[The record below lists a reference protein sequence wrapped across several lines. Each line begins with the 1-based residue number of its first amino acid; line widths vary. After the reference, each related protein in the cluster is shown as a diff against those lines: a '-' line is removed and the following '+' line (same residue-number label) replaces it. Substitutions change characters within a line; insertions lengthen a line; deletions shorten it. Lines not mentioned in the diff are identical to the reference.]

1 MDRLAARAL
10 VLVMTQ
16 AQAKPLAAAE
26 AAVDPA
32 EVIADRLVQS
42 GKLERRGLER
52 AQRLVVEGREPLLQ
66 VLSKLG
72 LVAERD
78 LAEATAEVLELPVVG
93 TKDYPERPLLED
105 RLSLRFLREARV
117 VPIADTAEA
126 LVVAMADPL
135 DHYAREAVALVV
147 GRPVQ
152 LRVAVPAELEAA
164 LDRLYGGDTGDSA
177 PEPDAADVT
186 EYDALDTDVERLR
199 DLASEA
205 PVIRL
210 VNQIV
215 SRAVEARAS
224 DIHLEPSE
232 NGLKVRFRID
242 GLLKDE
248 ELLPARLRAAVISR
262 VKIMA
267 RLNIAERR
275 LPQDGRI
282 KLAVRG
288 SPLALRVAV
297 TPSLHGEAAV
307 LRILHREA
315 VALDFDALGIGGANL
330 HALLRILERPN
341 GIVLVTGPT
350 GSGKTTTLYA
360 ALSRLNTP
368 ERKILTVEDPI
379 EYQLEGI
386 TQIQVQPAIGLD
398 FASVL
403 RSLLRHDPDVMMV
416 GEIRDRE
423 TAEIAVQAALTG
435 HLVLSTLHTNSAAG
449 SIARLIDMG
458 VPEYLLASTLTG
470 AMGQRLVRTL
480 CPACREPFRP
490 LPEFAR
496 ELGLDRLSGGEAV
509 KLWRPQGCESCHGTG
524 YRGRTTISEVLV
536 STDALRRLILK
547 RADARELHQTAVA
560 EGMTAMFADG
570 AAKAL
575 AGATTI
581 EEVLKATRDV

>member
-1 MDRLAARAL
+1 MSASLATR
-10 VLVMTQ
+10 
-16 AQAKPLAAAE
+16 PDEAAPAADLAE
-26 AAVDPA
+26 A
-32 EVIADRLVQS
+32 IALKLVEAGRLD
-42 GKLERRGLER
+42 RRGLER
-52 AQRLVVEGREPLLQ
+52 AQRLVVDGRESLLQ
-66 VLSKLG
+66 VLAKLG
-72 LVAERD
+72 LVGERD
-78 LAEATAEVLELPVVG
+78 MAEAIGEVLDLPLVAPR
-93 TKDYPERPLLED
+93 DYPERPLMED
-105 RLSLRFLREARV
+105 RLSLRYLREARL
-117 VPIADTAEA
+117 VPIADTPDG
-126 LVVAMADPL
+126 LVIAMADPL
-135 DHYAREAVALVV
+135 DRFAQEAVALVA
-147 GRPVQ
+147 GRPIQ

-164 LDRLYGGDTGDSA
+164 LDRLYGG
-177 PEPDAADVT
+177 EPGEASQEEDAAELTADF
-186 EYDALDTDVERLR
+186 EAIDTDVERLR

-232 NGLKVRFRID
+232 NGLKVRFRVD
-242 GLLKDE
+242 GLLKDIDA
-248 ELLPARLRAAVISR
+248 LPARLRPAVISR

-267 RLNIAERR
+267 KLDIAERR

-288 SPLALRVAV
+288 TPLDLRVAV

-307 LRILHREA
+307 LRILHRQS
-315 VALDFDALGIGGANL
+315 VALDFGALGIGGANL
-330 HALLRILERPN
+330 ASLLRILERPH
-341 GIVLVTGPT
+341 GIILVTGPT

-379 EYQLEGI
+379 EYQLEGV
-386 TQIQVQPAIGLD
+386 TQIQVQPSIGLD

-480 CPACREPFRP
+480 CADCREPFEA
-490 LPEFAR
+490 LPELAQ
-496 ELGLDRLSGGEAV
+496 ELGLDRLAGRPGPV
-509 KLWRPQGCESCHGTG
+509 RLWRPRGCESCHGTG

-536 STDALRRLILK
+536 SSDALRRLVLK
-547 RADARELHQTAVA
+547 RADARELHHAAVA
-560 EGMTAMFADG
+560 DGMTPMFGDG
-570 AAKAL
+570 AEKAL
-575 AGATTI
+575 AGITTI
-581 EEVLKATRDV
+581 EEVLKSTRDG

>member
-242 GLLKDE
+242 GLLK
-248 ELLPARLRAAVISR
+248 
-262 VKIMA
+262 
-267 RLNIAERR
+267 
-275 LPQDGRI
+275 
-282 KLAVRG
+282 
-288 SPLALRVAV
+288 
-297 TPSLHGEAAV
+297 GEAAV

-575 AGATTI
+575 AGVTTI

>member
-1 MDRLAARAL
+1 MKA
-10 VLVMTQ
+10 
-16 AQAKPLAAAE
+16 AQATILDVAASPA
-26 AAVDPA
+26 DPA
-32 EVIADRLVQS
+32 ERIADWLVEGGKLDRRGIERAHRLVADS
-42 GKLERRGLER
+42 
-52 AQRLVVEGREPLLQ
+52 RESLLH
-66 VLSKLG
+66 VLAKLG

-78 LAEATAEVLELPVVG
+78 LAEATAAALDLPLVAP
-93 TKDYPERPLLED
+93 KDYPERPLFED
-105 RLSLRFLREARV
+105 RLSLRFLREARLV
-117 VPIADTAEA
+117 AIADTPDGLAI
-126 LVVAMADPL
+126 AMADPL
-135 DHYAREAVALVV
+135 DRYAVEAVALVV
-147 GRPVQ
+147 GRPIQ
-152 LRVAVPAELEAA
+152 RRVAVPAELEAA
-164 LDRLYGGDTGDSA
+164 LDRLYGDAGEA
-177 PEPDAADVT
+177 PEDANGADVT
-186 EYDALDTDVERLR
+186 GDFDTLDTDVERLR

-232 NGLKVRFRID
+232 SGLKVRFRVD
-242 GLLKDE
+242 GLLRE
-248 ELLPARLRAAVISR
+248 EEVLPARLRPAVISR

-267 RLNIAERR
+267 KLNIAERR

-288 SPLALRVAV
+288 TPLDLRVAV

-307 LRILHREA
+307 LRLLHRES
-315 VALDFDALGIGGANL
+315 VALDFATLGIGGANL
-330 HALLRILERPN
+330 GALLRMLDRPH
-341 GIVLVTGPT
+341 GIILVTGPT

-360 ALSRLNTP
+360 ALSRLNTL

-379 EYQLEGI
+379 EYQLDGI
-386 TQIQVQPAIGLD
+386 TQIQVQPSIGLD
-398 FASVL
+398 FAGVL

-480 CPACREPFRP
+480 CPDCREPFEA
-490 LPEFAR
+490 LPEFAQ
-496 ELGLDRLSGGEAV
+496 ELGLDRLAGSGPV
-509 KLWRPQGCESCHGTG
+509 RLWLPRGCEACHGTG

-536 STDALRRLILK
+536 ATDPLRRLILK
-547 RADARELHQTAVA
+547 RADARELDRAAVVD
-560 EGMTAMFADG
+560 GMTAMFDDG
-570 AAKAL
+570 AEKAL
-575 AGATTI
+575 AGTTTI

>member
-1 MDRLAARAL
+1 MVMSQTAPAL
-10 VLVMTQ
+10 PQ
-16 AQAKPLAAAE
+16 PSE
-26 AAVDPA
+26 PAVDPA
-32 EVIADRLVQS
+32 EAVAQRLVET
-42 GKLERRGLER
+42 GRLDRRGLER
-52 AQRLVVEGREPLLQ
+52 AQRLVVDGRESLLQ
-66 VLSKLG
+66 VLAKLG

-78 LAEATAEVLELPVVG
+78 LAEAIADVLGLPLVG
-93 TKDYPERPLLED
+93 PRDYPERPLLED
-105 RLSLRFLREARV
+105 RLSLRFLREARLL
-117 VPIADTAEA
+117 PIADTPGGV
-126 LVVAMADPL
+126 VVAMADPL
-135 DHYAREAVALVV
+135 DRYAEEAIALVV
-147 GRPVQ
+147 GQGVQ
-152 LRVAVPAELEAA
+152 RRVAVPAELEAA
-164 LDRLYGGDTGDSA
+164 LDRLYGGDSGEAAS
-177 PEPDAADVT
+177 EGDAAEVT
-186 EYDALDTDVERLR
+186 AELDALDTDVERLR

-232 NGLKVRFRID
+232 NGLKVRFRVD
-242 GLLKDE
+242 GLLRDV
-248 ELLPARLRAAVISR
+248 ELLPARLRPAVLSR

-267 RLNIAERR
+267 KLNIAERR

-288 SPLALRVAV
+288 TPLDLRVAV

-307 LRILHREA
+307 LRILHRDS
-315 VALDFDALGIGGANL
+315 VALDFDALGIGGANRE
-330 HALLRILERPN
+330 ALLRILERPH

-386 TQIQVQPAIGLD
+386 TQIQVQPSIGLD
-398 FASVL
+398 FASIL

-470 AMGQRLVRTL
+470 AMGQRLVRVL
-480 CPACREPFRP
+480 CPACREPFDA
-490 LPEFAR
+490 LPELAR
-496 ELGLDRLSGGEAV
+496 ELGLDRLGSGAGPV
-509 KLWRPQGCESCHGTG
+509 RLWRPRGCESCHGTG

-536 STDALRRLILK
+536 ANDGLSRLILK
-547 RADARELHQTAVA
+547 RADARELHQAAVA
-560 EGMTAMFADG
+560 SGMTAMFADG
-570 AAKAL
+570 AAKAM
-575 AGATTI
+575 AGVTTI

>member
-1 MDRLAARAL
+1 MSANLAELSDEAAP
-10 VLVMTQ
+10 T
-16 AQAKPLAAAE
+16 PGAAE
-26 AAVDPA
+26 A
-32 EVIADRLVQS
+32 IALKLVETGRLD
-42 GKLERRGLER
+42 RRGLER
-52 AQRLVVEGREPLLQ
+52 AQRLVVDGRESLLQ
-66 VLSKLG
+66 VLAKLG
-72 LVAERD
+72 LVSEQD
-78 LAEATAEVLELPVVG
+78 MAEAIGEVLGLPLVAP
-93 TKDYPERPLLED
+93 KDYPERPLMED
-105 RLSLRFLREARV
+105 KLSLRYLREARLI
-117 VPIADTAEA
+117 PIADTPEG

-135 DHYAREAVALVV
+135 DRFAREAIALVA
-147 GRPVQ
+147 GRPIQ
-152 LRVAVPAELEAA
+152 TRVAVPAELEAA
-164 LDRLYGGDTGDSA
+164 LDRLYGG
-177 PEPDAADVT
+177 EPGETAQEEDAAELTADF
-186 EYDALDTDVERLR
+186 EAIDTDVERLR

-232 NGLKVRFRID
+232 NGLKVRFRVD
-242 GLLKDE
+242 GLLKDIDA
-248 ELLPARLRAAVISR
+248 LPARLRPAVISR

-267 RLNIAERR
+267 KLNIAERR

-288 SPLALRVAV
+288 SPLDLRVAV

-307 LRILHREA
+307 LRILHRQS
-315 VALDFDALGIGGANL
+315 VALDFGALGIGGANL
-330 HALLRILERPN
+330 ASLVRILERPH
-341 GIVLVTGPT
+341 GIILVTGPT

-379 EYQLEGI
+379 EYQLEGV
-386 TQIQVQPAIGLD
+386 TQIQVQPSIGLD

-480 CPACREPFRP
+480 CPDCREPFEA
-490 LPEFAR
+490 LPELAR
-496 ELGLDRLSGGEAV
+496 ELGLDRLAATPGPV
-509 KLWRPQGCESCHGTG
+509 RLWRPRGCESCHGTG

-536 STDALRRLILK
+536 SSDALRRLVLK
-547 RADARELHQTAVA
+547 RADARELHQAAVA
-560 EGMTAMFADG
+560 DGMTPMFGDG
-570 AAKAL
+570 AGKAL
-575 AGATTI
+575 AGITTI
-581 EEVLKATRDV
+581 EEVLKSTRDV

>member
-1 MDRLAARAL
+1 MAMSASAA
-10 VLVMTQ
+10 T
-16 AQAKPLAAAE
+16 PLDSSAPAT
-26 AAVDPA
+26 DPA
-32 EVIADRLVQS
+32 EAIAERLVETER
-42 GKLERRGLER
+42 LDRRGLER
-52 AQRLVVEGREPLLQ
+52 AQRLVVDSRESLLQ
-66 VLSKLG
+66 VLAKLG

-78 LAEATAEVLELPVVG
+78 LAEAIGHVLELPLAG
-93 TKDYPERPLLED
+93 PKDYPERPLLED
-105 RLSLRFLREARV
+105 KLSLRFLRESRLL
-117 VPIADTAEA
+117 PIADTPDG

-135 DHYAREAVALVV
+135 DRYAEEAIGLVV
-147 GRPVQ
+147 GRKVQ
-152 LRVAVPAELEAA
+152 RWVAVPAELEAA
-164 LDRLYGGDTGDSA
+164 LDRLYGGDSSEA
-177 PEPDAADVT
+177 PQEGDAADVT
-186 EYDALDTDVERLR
+186 GEFDSLDNDVERLR

-232 NGLKVRFRID
+232 NGLKVRFRVD
-242 GLLKDE
+242 GLLRDI
-248 ELLPARLRAAVISR
+248 ELLPARLRPAVISR

-288 SPLALRVAV
+288 TPLDLRVAV

-307 LRILHREA
+307 LRILHRES
-315 VALDFDALGIGGANL
+315 VALEFAALGIGGANL
-330 HALLRILERPN
+330 AALLRILERPH
-341 GIVLVTGPT
+341 GIILVTGPT

-386 TQIQVQPAIGLD
+386 TQIQVQPSIGLD
-398 FASVL
+398 FANVL

-480 CPACREPFRP
+480 CPDCREPFEA
-490 LPEFAR
+490 LPELAR
-496 ELGLDRLSGGEAV
+496 ELGLDRLGGHSGPV
-509 KLWRPQGCESCHGTG
+509 RLWRPRGCESCHGTG

-536 STDALRRLILK
+536 SNDGLRRLILK
-547 RADARELHQTAVA
+547 RADARELHQAAGA
-560 EGMTAMFADG
+560 EGMVEMFADG
-570 AAKAL
+570 AAKAT
-575 AGATTI
+575 AGLTTI
-581 EEVLKATRDV
+581 EEVLKSTRDV

>member
-1 MDRLAARAL
+1 
-10 VLVMTQ
+10 
-16 AQAKPLAAAE
+16 
-26 AAVDPA
+26 
-32 EVIADRLVQS
+32 
-42 GKLERRGLER
+42 
-52 AQRLVVEGREPLLQ
+52 
-66 VLSKLG
+66 
-72 LVAERD
+72 
-78 LAEATAEVLELPVVG
+78 
-93 TKDYPERPLLED
+93 
-105 RLSLRFLREARV
+105 
-117 VPIADTAEA
+117 
-126 LVVAMADPL
+126 
-135 DHYAREAVALVV
+135 
-147 GRPVQ
+147 
-152 LRVAVPAELEAA
+152 VPAELEAA
-164 LDRLYGGDTGDSA
+164 IDRLYGGGPGEA
-177 PEPDAADVT
+177 QEEDAA
-186 EYDALDTDVERLR
+186 EIAGEIEALDTDVERLR

-215 SRAVEARAS
+215 GRAVEARAS
-224 DIHLEPSE
+224 DIHLEPTE

-242 GLLKDE
+242 GLLHE
-248 ELLPARLRAAVISR
+248 MEVLPARLRPAVISR

-267 RLNIAERR
+267 KLNIAERR

-282 KLAVRG
+282 KLAARG
-288 SPLALRVAV
+288 TPLDLRVAV

-307 LRILHREA
+307 LRILHRDT
-315 VALDFDALGIGGANL
+315 VALDFATLGIGGANL
-330 HALLRILERPN
+330 KALLSILDRPH

-368 ERKILTVEDPI
+368 ERKILTVEDPV

-398 FASVL
+398 FAGVL

-480 CPACREPFRP
+480 CPQCREPVEA

-496 ELGLDRLSGGEAV
+496 ELGLDRLAKGGPV
-509 KLWRPQGCESCHGTG
+509 RLWRPRGCESCHATG

-536 STDALRRLILK
+536 SDDALRRLILK
-547 RADARELHQTAVA
+547 RSDARELHTAAVA
-560 EGMTAMFADG
+560 SGMTGMFEDG
-570 AAKAL
+570 ATKAL
-575 AGATTI
+575 AGLTTI
-581 EEVLKATRDV
+581 EEVLKVTRDS

>member
-1 MDRLAARAL
+1 MTAA
-10 VLVMTQ
+10 Q
-16 AQAKPLAAAE
+16 IKPAE
-26 AAVDPA
+26 EAVPAVDPA
-32 EVIADRLVQS
+32 DAVAERLIEAGRLDR
-42 GKLERRGLER
+42 RALER
-52 AQRLVVEGREPLLQ
+52 AQRLDVDGRESLLQ
-66 VLSKLG
+66 VLAKLG

-78 LAEATAEVLELPVVG
+78 LAEAIGEALSLPIAG
-93 TKDYPERPLLED
+93 PKDYPERPLLED
-105 RLSLRFLREARV
+105 RFALRFLREARL
-117 VPIADTAEA
+117 VPIAETAEGV
-126 LVVAMADPL
+126 VVAMADPL
-135 DHYAREAVALVV
+135 DRYAEEAVALVI

-152 LRVAVPAELEAA
+152 RRVAVPAELEAA
-164 LDRLYGGDTGDSA
+164 LDRLYGGV
-177 PEPDAADVT
+177 AADGSQEADGPEAIGEV
-186 EYDALDTDVERLR
+186 EAIDTDVERLR

-224 DIHLEPSE
+224 DIHFEPSE
-232 NGLKVRFRID
+232 SGLKVRFRID
-242 GLLKDE
+242 GLLREMD
-248 ELLPARLRAAVISR
+248 LLPARLRAAVISR

-267 RLNIAERR
+267 KLNIAERR

-282 KLAVRG
+282 KLAARG
-288 SPLALRVAV
+288 TPLDLRVAV

-307 LRILHREA
+307 LRILHRES
-315 VALDFDALGIGGANL
+315 VALDFQALGIGGANL
-330 HALLRILERPN
+330 AALLRILERPH
-341 GIVLVTGPT
+341 GIILVTGPT

-386 TQIQVQPAIGLD
+386 TQIQVQPSIGLD
-398 FASVL
+398 FANVL

-470 AMGQRLVRTL
+470 ALGQRLVRTL
-480 CPACREPFRP
+480 CPDCREPFEA

-496 ELGLDRLSGGEAV
+496 ELGLDRLAGSGPV
-509 KLWRPQGCESCHGTG
+509 HLWRPGGCESCHGTG

-536 STDALRRLILK
+536 SNDGLRRLILT
-547 RADARELHQTAVA
+547 RADAGELHQAAVA
-560 EGMTAMFADG
+560 EGMVAMFADG

-575 AGATTI
+575 AGSTTI
-581 EEVLKATRDV
+581 EEVLKSTRDA

>member
-1 MDRLAARAL
+1 MFTEVEL
-10 VLVMTQ
+10 TS
-16 AQAKPLAAAE
+16 P
-26 AAVDPA
+26 DPA
-32 EVIADRLVQS
+32 EAIAQRLVES
-42 GKLERRGLER
+42 GRLDRRGLER
-52 AQRLVVEGREPLLQ
+52 AQRLVVDGREPLLQ
-66 VLSKLG
+66 VLAKLG

-78 LAEATAEVLELPVVG
+78 LADAISAELALPLATP
-93 TKDYPERPLLED
+93 KDYPDRPLLEEK
-105 RLSLRFLREARV
+105 LSLRFLREARLL
-117 VPIADTAEA
+117 PIADTEDG

-135 DHYAREAVALVV
+135 DRYAEEAIALVA
-147 GRPVQ
+147 GRAIHR
-152 LRVAVPAELEAA
+152 RVAVPAELEAA
-164 LDRLYGGDTGDSA
+164 LDRIYGGDAAETPADAEDADIIGDL
-177 PEPDAADVT
+177 DAV
-186 EYDALDTDVERLR
+186 DTDVERLR

-224 DIHLEPSE
+224 DIHFEPSE

-242 GLLKDE
+242 GLLRDME
-248 ELLPARLRAAVISR
+248 VLPARLRPAVLSR
-262 VKIMA
+262 VKLMA
-267 RLNIAERR
+267 KLNIAERR

-288 SPLALRVAV
+288 TPLDLRVAV

-307 LRILHREA
+307 LRILHRDT
-315 VALDFDALGIGGANL
+315 VALDFAALGIGGANL
-330 HALLRILERPN
+330 RTLGAMLERPH

-368 ERKILTVEDPI
+368 ERKILTVEDPV

-386 TQIQVQPAIGLD
+386 TQIQVQPSIGLD
-398 FASVL
+398 FATVL
-403 RSLLRHDPDVMMV
+403 RSLLRHDPDVIMV

-480 CPACREPFRP
+480 CPDCREPFEA
-490 LPEFAR
+490 LPELAR
-496 ELGLDRLSGGEAV
+496 ELGLDNLAGGGGSV
-509 KLWRPQGCESCHGTG
+509 RLWRPRGCDGCHGAG

-536 STDALRRLILK
+536 PNDALRRLILK
-547 RADARELHQTAVA
+547 RADARELHQAAVA
-560 EGMTAMFADG
+560 DGMTAMFADG

-575 AGATTI
+575 AGLTTI
-581 EEVLKATRDV
+581 EEVLKVTRDV

>member
-1 MDRLAARAL
+1 MKA
-10 VLVMTQ
+10 
-16 AQAKPLAAAE
+16 AQATIVGAAASP
-26 AAVDPA
+26 ADPA
-32 EVIADRLVQS
+32 ERIADWLVEG
-42 GKLERRGLER
+42 GKLDRRGIER
-52 AQRLVVEGREPLLQ
+52 AQRLVADSRESLLH
-66 VLSKLG
+66 VLAKLG

-78 LAEATAEVLELPVVG
+78 LAEAIAAVLDLPLVAP
-93 TKDYPERPLLED
+93 KDYPERPLLED
-105 RLSLRFLREARV
+105 RMSLRFLREARL
-117 VPIADTAEA
+117 VPIADTPDGLA
-126 LVVAMADPL
+126 VAMADPL
-135 DHYAREAVALVV
+135 DRYAEEAVALVI
-147 GRPVQ
+147 GRPIQ
-152 LRVAVPAELEAA
+152 RRVAVPAELEAA
-164 LDRLYGGDTGDSA
+164 LDRLYGGDAGEA
-177 PEPDAADVT
+177 PEDASGADVT
-186 EYDALDTDVERLR
+186 GDFDTLDTDVERLR

-232 NGLKVRFRID
+232 SGLKVRFRID
-242 GLLKDE
+242 GLLSE
-248 ELLPARLRAAVISR
+248 VEVLPARLRPAVISR

-267 RLNIAERR
+267 KLNIAERR

-288 SPLALRVAV
+288 TPLDLRVAV

-307 LRILHREA
+307 LRLLHRES
-315 VALDFDALGIGGANL
+315 VALNFATLGIGGANL
-330 HALLRILERPN
+330 DALLRMLDRPH
-341 GIVLVTGPT
+341 GIFLVTGPT

-386 TQIQVQPAIGLD
+386 TQIQVQPSIGLD
-398 FASVL
+398 FAGLL

-470 AMGQRLVRTL
+470 AMGQRLVRIL
-480 CPACREPFRP
+480 CPDCREPFETF
-490 LPEFAR
+490 PEFAR
-496 ELGLDRLSGGEAV
+496 ELGLDRLAGSGPV
-509 KLWRPQGCESCHGTG
+509 RLWQPCGCEACHGIG

-536 STDALRRLILK
+536 ANDSLRRLILK
-547 RADARELHQTAVA
+547 RADARELHQAAVA
-560 EGMTAMFADG
+560 DGMTAMFDDG
-570 AAKAL
+570 AEKAL
-575 AGATTI
+575 AGTTTI

>member
-1 MDRLAARAL
+1 M
-10 VLVMTQ
+10 VMTASAATQ
-16 AQAKPLAAAE
+16 PELAGSAPDAAE
-26 AAVDPA
+26 A
-32 EVIADRLVQS
+32 IALRLVEA
-42 GKLERRGLER
+42 GRLDRRGLER
-52 AQRLVVEGREPLLQ
+52 AQRLVVDGRESLLQ
-66 VLSKLG
+66 VLAKLG

-78 LAEATAEVLELPVVG
+78 LAEAIGEILDLPLASA
-93 TKDYPERPLLED
+93 KDYPERPLLEE
-105 RLSLRFLREARV
+105 RLSLRFLREARL
-117 VPIADTAEA
+117 VPIADTPDG
-126 LVVAMADPL
+126 LIVAMADPL
-135 DHYAREAVALVV
+135 DRFAQEAVALVV
-147 GRPVQ
+147 GRPIQ
-152 LRVAVPAELEAA
+152 RRVAVPAELEAA
-164 LDRLYGGDTGDSA
+164 LDRLYGGDAGEGSQEDPGAELVGDF
-177 PEPDAADVT
+177 
-186 EYDALDTDVERLR
+186 DALDTDVERLR

-215 SRAVEARAS
+215 SRGVEARAS

-242 GLLKDE
+242 GLLRDV
-248 ELLPARLRAAVISR
+248 ELLPARLRPAVISR

-267 RLNIAERR
+267 KLNIAERR

-288 SPLALRVAV
+288 TPLDLRVAV

-307 LRILHREA
+307 LRILHRES
-315 VALDFDALGIGGANL
+315 VALEFDALGIGGANL
-330 HALLRILERPN
+330 ASLLRIIERPH
-341 GIVLVTGPT
+341 GIILATGPT

-386 TQIQVQPAIGLD
+386 TQIQVQPSIGLD
-398 FASVL
+398 FANVL

-480 CPACREPFRP
+480 CPQCREPVEA

-496 ELGLDRLSGGEAV
+496 GLGLDRLTEGGPV
-509 KLWRPQGCESCHGTG
+509 RLWRPRGCESCHSTG

-536 STDALRRLILK
+536 SDDALRRLTLK
-547 RADARELHQTAVA
+547 RSDARELHAAAVA
-560 EGMTAMFADG
+560 SGMIGMFEDG

-575 AGATTI
+575 AGLTTI
-581 EEVLKATRDV
+581 EEVLKATRDS

>member
-1 MDRLAARAL
+1 MTTAALATPEGPPTVDPSEAVAARL
-10 VLVMTQ
+10 V
-16 AQAKPLAAAE
+16 E
-26 AAVDPA
+26 F
-32 EVIADRLVQS
+32 
-42 GKLERRGLER
+42 GKIDRRGVER
-52 AQRLVVEGREPLLQ
+52 AQRLVADGRESLLQ
-66 VLSKLG
+66 VLAKLG

-78 LAEATAEVLELPVVG
+78 LAEAIAAVLDLPVVAP
-93 TKDYPERPLLED
+93 KDYPERPLLED
-105 RLSLRFLREARV
+105 RFSLRFLRESRV
-117 VPIADTAEA
+117 LPIADSAEG

-135 DHYAREAVALVV
+135 DRYAEEAVALAV
-147 GRPVQ
+147 GRPIRR
-152 LRVAVPAELEAA
+152 RVAVPAELEAA
-164 LDRLYGGDTGDSA
+164 IDRLYGGGPGEA
-177 PEPDAADVT
+177 QEEDAA
-186 EYDALDTDVERLR
+186 EIAGEIEALDTDVERLR

-215 SRAVEARAS
+215 GRAVEARAS
-224 DIHLEPSE
+224 DIHLEPTE

-242 GLLKDE
+242 GLLRE
-248 ELLPARLRAAVISR
+248 MEVLPARLRPAVISR

-267 RLNIAERR
+267 KLNIAERR

-288 SPLALRVAV
+288 TPLDLRVAV

-307 LRILHREA
+307 LRILHRDT
-315 VALDFDALGIGGANL
+315 VALDFATLGIGGANL
-330 HALLRILERPN
+330 KALLSILDRPH

-368 ERKILTVEDPI
+368 ERKILTVEDPV

-398 FASVL
+398 FAGVL

-480 CPACREPFRP
+480 CPQCREPVEA

-496 ELGLDRLSGGEAV
+496 GLGLDRLTEGGPV
-509 KLWRPQGCESCHGTG
+509 RLWRPRGCESCHSTG

-536 STDALRRLILK
+536 SDDALRRLTLK
-547 RADARELHQTAVA
+547 RSDARELHAAAVA
-560 EGMTAMFADG
+560 SGMIGMFEDG

-575 AGATTI
+575 AGLTTI
-581 EEVLKATRDV
+581 EEVLKATRDS

>member
-1 MDRLAARAL
+1 MSASLATR
-10 VLVMTQ
+10 
-16 AQAKPLAAAE
+16 PDEAAPTAEVAE
-26 AAVDPA
+26 A
-32 EVIADRLVQS
+32 IALKLVEAGRLD
-42 GKLERRGLER
+42 RRGLER
-52 AQRLVVEGREPLLQ
+52 AQRLVVDGRESLLQ
-66 VLSKLG
+66 VLAKLG

-78 LAEATAEVLELPVVG
+78 MAETIGEVLDLPLVAP
-93 TKDYPERPLLED
+93 KDYPERPLMED
-105 RLSLRFLREARV
+105 RLSLRYLREARL
-117 VPIADTAEA
+117 VPIADTPDG

-135 DHYAREAVALVV
+135 DRFAQEAVALVA
-147 GRPVQ
+147 GRPIQ
-152 LRVAVPAELEAA
+152 PRVAVPAELEAA
-164 LDRLYGGDTGDSA
+164 LDRLYGG
-177 PEPDAADVT
+177 EPGEAAQEEDAADLSADF
-186 EYDALDTDVERLR
+186 EAIDTDVERLR

-242 GLLKDE
+242 GLLKE
-248 ELLPARLRAAVISR
+248 IELLPARLRPAVISR

-267 RLNIAERR
+267 KLNIAERR

-288 SPLALRVAV
+288 TPLDLRVAV

-307 LRILHREA
+307 LRILHRQS
-315 VALDFDALGIGGANL
+315 VALDFGALGIDGANL
-330 HALLRILERPN
+330 ASLLRIIERPH

-368 ERKILTVEDPI
+368 DRKILTVEDPI

-386 TQIQVQPAIGLD
+386 TQIQVQPSIGLD

-416 GEIRDRE
+416 GEIRDSE

-480 CPACREPFRP
+480 CPDCREPFDA

-496 ELGLDRLSGGEAV
+496 ELGLDRLAAGPGPV
-509 KLWRPQGCESCHGTG
+509 RLWRPGGCGSCHGTG

-547 RADARELHQTAVA
+547 RADARELHHTAVA
-560 EGMTAMFADG
+560 DGMTPMFGDG

-575 AGATTI
+575 AGITTI
-581 EEVLKATRDV
+581 EEVLKSTRDV